1 MKQHY
6 DVLIATPGRSMENE
20 YVKSLVDTIT
30 YLSKVGISY
39 KFLNEYSSQ
48 VNMAREATAMGSM
61 FLDAFN
67 TELVRG
73 EVTYDK
79 IIWIDSDISWDVNDF
94 MKLYESDKDVV
105 SGIYLNEKG
114 VPMFSMLSE
123 EIDMASMILSDNYF
137 PVAATGFGFIAIKS
151 GIFEK
156 IQRPWFDLV
165 FNKLVNE
172 DGKEMLIPLGE
183 DYSWC
188 NKARAA
194 GFDIF
199 IDPSVKLNHHKK
211 ISIDAKEI
219 LRKPNEKTSL

>member
-1 MKQHY
+1 
-6 DVLIATPGRSMENE
+6 MENE
-20 YVKSLVDTIT
+20 YVRSLVNTIS
-30 YLSKVGISY
+30 YLSEVGITY

-79 IIWIDSDISWDVNDF
+79 IIWIDSDISWEINDF
-94 MKLYESDKDVV
+94 MKVYESDKDII
-105 SGIYLNEKG
+105 SGIYLNDLG
-114 VPMFSMLSE
+114 VPMFSLLSE
-123 EIDMASMILSDNYF
+123 EVDMATMISSSLPF
-137 PVAATGFGFIAIKS
+137 PVSATGFGFIAIKS

-165 FNKLVNE
+165 FNKLVN
-172 DGKEMLIPLGE
+172 DNGKEMLIPFGE

-188 NKARAA
+188 HKARNV
-194 GFDIF
+194 GFDIY

-211 ISIDAKEI
+211 VTINAKEV
-219 LRKPNEKTSL
+219 LRKTNDQATL

>member
-1 MKQHY
+1 
-6 DVLIATPGRSMENE
+6 MENE

-61 FLDAFN
+61 YLDAFN

-79 IIWIDSDISWDVNDF
+79 IIWIDSDISWEVDDF

-105 SGIYLNEKG
+105 SGIYLNDKG
-114 VPMFSMLSE
+114 TPMFSMLSE
-123 EIDMASMILSDNYF
+123 EIDMTAMILSGKEF

-165 FNKLVNE
+165 FNKLVSE
-172 DGKEMLIPLGE
+172 DGREMLIPFGE

-199 IDPSVKLNHHKK
+199 IDPTIKLNHHKK
-211 ISIDAKEI
+211 ITINAKEI
-219 LRKPNEKTSL
+219 LRKTDEKATL